1 MAENSFQTNSFGRD
15 SQSAAG
21 HQGIMNDFNKG
32 QKTKYL
38 NETIWKH
45 RCESIIPQI
54 SDQSWFGK
62 LDNINCQNEMLY
74 KLQPTG
80 IVISSM
86 DSYNQELKSH
96 APTQTTQKMKFG
108 EWIYSQTKF
117 SKMELNEKC
126 DKESYMRD
134 IEEEFRRRLDDYIE
148 KLALARMAC
157 VSPCWNKDVCEI
169 LGTGSQ
175 SNPRLLTVE
184 NSHTLPIQL
193 DELEKSTCQNR
204 GYFLTFPRCEKS
216 VLTQNKVIADLQ
228 KYNTDQSQM
237 SMFTGNIPKMGDT
250 SIILSKNVPYTEC
263 ADGSRV
269 YALTHAPV
277 GSFGYASILS
287 DSETVNSSSME
298 THWGVIHRIIV
309 RFGMLIPIPWDY
321 TTIYV
326 KIKREQIE
334 YDTCD

>member
-1 MAENSFQTNSFGRD
+1 MSESNFKTNSFGRD

-21 HQGIMNDFNKG
+21 HQTIMNEFNKG
-32 QKTKYL
+32 QKTKHL

-54 SDQSWFGK
+54 ADQSWFGK

-80 IVISSM
+80 TIVSAM

-96 APTQTTQKMKFG
+96 TPTQTTQKMKFG

-134 IEEEFRRRLDDYIE
+134 IEEEFRRKFDDYIE
-148 KLALARMAC
+148 KLALMRMSC
-157 VSPCWNKDVCEI
+157 VSPCWNKDTCRI
-169 LGTGSQ
+169 LNTGSPTH
-175 SNPRLLTVE
+175 PRLMTVN
-184 NSHTLPIQL
+184 NSHMLPIEL
-193 DELEKSTCQNR
+193 DQLEKSTCENR
-204 GYFLTFPRCEKS
+204 GHFLTFPKCEKA
-216 VLTQNKVIADLQ
+216 VLTQNKVIADMQ
-228 KYNTDQSQM
+228 KYNTQQSAM
-237 SMFTGNIPKMGDT
+237 SMFTGMMPKIGDT
-250 SIILSKNVPYTEC
+250 NIIFSKSVPFTTC

-269 YALTHAPV
+269 YRLTHAPI

-298 THWGVIHRIIV
+298 SHWGVIHRIIV
-309 RFGMLIPIPWDY
+309 RFGMLIPVPWDY

-326 KIKREQIE
+326 KIERQQADF
-334 YDTCD
+334 DTCD